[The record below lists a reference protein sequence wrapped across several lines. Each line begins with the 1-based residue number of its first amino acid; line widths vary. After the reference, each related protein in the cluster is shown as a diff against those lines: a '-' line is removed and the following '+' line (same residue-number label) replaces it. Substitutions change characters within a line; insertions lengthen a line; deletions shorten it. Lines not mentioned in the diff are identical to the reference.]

1 MTFYKR
7 TPNKVGGGSK
17 TNLNG
22 LSFEGRT
29 SLIDSLNLHPNIEI
43 KNNNE
48 IHFNGVIV
56 GYYFEKHNFYTDFI
70 EKHKVDW
77 KKLISKKYLPD
88 GVFVNILIK
97 KVFIIEKKFQESSGS
112 VDEKLQTCDFKRKTY
127 KKIIEKTGFETEYFY
142 LLNSWYKRVEY
153 EDVKEYIKSVG
164 CNFFIDKIGLEELG
178 IS

>member
-1 MTFYKR
+1 MTFYRR
-7 TPNKVGGGSK
+7 TPNRVGGGSK

-22 LSFEGRT
+22 LSFVGRT

-70 EKHKVDW
+70 EKHNVDW
-77 KKLISKKYLPD
+77 KQLISKKYLPD

-97 KVFIIEKKFQESSGS
+97 KVFIIEKKFQES
-112 VDEKLQTCDFKRKTY
+112 
-127 KKIIEKTGFETEYFY
+127 
-142 LLNSWYKRVEY
+142 
-153 EDVKEYIKSVG
+153 
-164 CNFFIDKIGLEELG
+164 
-178 IS
+178 